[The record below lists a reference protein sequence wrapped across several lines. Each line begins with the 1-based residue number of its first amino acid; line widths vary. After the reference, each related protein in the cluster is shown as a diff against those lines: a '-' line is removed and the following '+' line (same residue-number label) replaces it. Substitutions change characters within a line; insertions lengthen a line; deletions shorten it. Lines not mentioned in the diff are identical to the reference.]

1 MKLRHVDISNF
12 RGHRSLGLNFDNG
25 LTCIR
30 GTNESGK
37 TSIIE
42 AVMYALYG
50 GKALRT
56 SLENAVTWGED
67 TKALKVAM
75 TVEFDSKL
83 YTFTR
88 SKSGAEVTVGGEVY
102 VTGQTEVSNF
112 AQQIIGADLNL
123 ASRLMFS
130 GQNSI
135 RAALEEGPKA
145 LSVLIENLS
154 GMETFDTI
162 LEKAQEVL
170 SVGSTAAAEARLATF
185 QAELDKLRVDAPKE
199 PSEAMSKAKIEM
211 LEFDIA
217 KLETDRD
224 AVEKQCGIDQA
235 ALSDLSSLYLARL
248 NVQDETTALF
258 KQHGT
263 LLSKV
268 EALRN
273 QAAATV
279 DSAKI
284 AEMEAA
290 IEHANGWKE
299 NKLLYANLLH
309 VVDGERF
316 DGTADEFATALADTQ
331 AQEKVSTSQIRQ
343 IEVKVAGLQAKRIN
357 HDTCDKCGQGI
368 THLEHVIT
376 TNAQIDEQVQA
387 LSAEL
392 LELGESNREIVDKLS
407 RLNNIA
413 AYAGKF
419 ASEIVKFGDKVTLDE
434 SVYPA
439 MAMWKGRAP
448 SGVEPVAPV
457 EELKIL
463 LAQRSA
469 VEKAVAQLEMLEV
482 DLAELSETLADKQE
496 ALAKLEVVPE
506 SEIQSLTNK
515 VKAAENKFSE
525 ITSQQVALRNQ
536 IAEERNSLSS
546 SQVEWDK
553 YVQACYRLQGYIG
566 DAESEV
572 ETTKF
577 NNALLKKLRLL
588 RPVIADKIWNTV
600 LASVSVMFSQ
610 IRGAQSS
617 ITKVKDGFL
626 CNGQAV
632 ESLSG
637 STLDALGLAIRCSLL
652 RTFIPHCDVL
662 VLDEP
667 AHGMDE
673 NRTAA
678 LLGFIKALNL
688 GQTVLITHEDVSAT
702 VAATTVTL
710 GD

>member
-12 RGHRSLGLNFDNG
+12 RGHRSLALDFDTG
-25 LTCIR
+25 MTCVR
-30 GTNESGK
+30 GANESGK

-67 TKALKVAM
+67 AKKLKVAL

-102 VTGQTEVSNF
+102 VTGQTEVANF

-162 LEKAQEVL
+162 LEKAQETL

-185 QAELDKLRVDAPKE
+185 QAELDKLHAEAPKE
-199 PSEAMSKAKIEM
+199 PIEAVSKAKIEM

-217 KLETDRD
+217 KLETERD
-224 AVEKQCGIDQA
+224 AVAKQQEADHV
-235 ALSDLSSLYLARL
+235 ALSDLSSKYLERL
-248 NVQDETTALF
+248 NVQDEVTALF
-258 KQHGT
+258 KQHAN

-279 DSAKI
+279 DNAKI

-290 IEHANGWKE
+290 IKHAEGWKE
-299 NKLLYANLLH
+299 NKVLYANLLH
-309 VVDGERF
+309 IIDGERF
-316 DGTADEFATALADTQ
+316 DGTADGFATVLADAQ
-331 AQEKVSTSQIRQ
+331 AQEKASASQIRQ
-343 IEVKVAGLQAKRIN
+343 IEVKIAALQAKRIN
-357 HDTCDKCGQGI
+357 HDTCDKCGQDI

-376 TNAQIDEQVQA
+376 TNAQIDERVQA

-392 LELGESNREIVDKLS
+392 IGLGESNRESADRLS
-407 RLNNIA
+407 RLNSIA

-439 MAMWKGRAP
+439 KATWKGRVP
-448 SGVEPVAPV
+448 SGAEPVAPV
-457 EELKIL
+457 EELKL
-463 LAQRSA
+463 LIAQRSA
-469 VEKAVAQLEMLEV
+469 VERAVAQLEMLEV
-482 DLAELSETLADKQE
+482 DLAEMAASLTDKQA

-515 VKAAENKFSE
+515 VKAADNRFAE
-525 ITSQQVALRNQ
+525 ITVQQVALRNQ
-536 IAEERNSLSS
+536 IAEERNALSS
-546 SQVEWDK
+546 AQVEWDK
-553 YVQACYRLQGYIG
+553 YVQAGYRLQGYIG
-566 DAESEV
+566 EAESEI

-610 IRGAQSS
+610 IRGVQSS

-637 STLDALGLAIRCSLL
+637 STLDALGLAIRCALL

-673 NRTAA
+673 NRTTA

-710 GD
+710 GE